1 MTEARMCSST
11 ECSRARPRP
20 DLQYRGQ
27 GQQPSR
33 PRPRPS
39 YWCDNKV
46 CANRLKSFD
55 IMTKT
60 RLELTKTRYSLKQ
73 CCCTTVVTSLK
84 LNSNTTATDA
94 VSSHILTGGCYNIF
108 LYTATTFCPRAV
120 LEVED
125 SPRGPNPW
133 NEEMSL
139 QAFPKKQSVMVLT
152 PRSVAEYST
161 ARKQLRE
168 KCWMPMAERRVD
180 RQIHCR
186 SWYNI
191 NKCKVLPEQ
200 LRPNRVASI
209 SDFLGSQQHTN

>member
-1 MTEARMCSST
+1 
-11 ECSRARPRP
+11 
-20 DLQYRGQ
+20 
-27 GQQPSR
+27 
-33 PRPRPS
+33 
-39 YWCDNKV
+39 
-46 CANRLKSFD
+46 
-55 IMTKT
+55 MTKT

-94 VSSHILTGGCYNIF
+94 VSSHIVTGGCYNIF
-108 LYTATTFCPRAV
+108 LYTATNFCPRAV

-186 SWYNI
+186 SWYNN
-191 NKCKVLPEQ
+191 NKCLVTILTNVKSFLSNFGPIGWHRSPISLALSNTPTEVARLWIQSHYVKRYAYLMFTSLP
-200 LRPNRVASI
+200 ASARTK
-209 SDFLGSQQHTN
+209 L